1 MTSSG
6 NHRKVARQETR
17 IALLFAAPW
26 FIGFSL
32 FLAYPLAA
40 SFYYSFCDYSVLRRP
55 VWIGWMNYRNLMADE
70 VFWISLKNTAIYAL
84 MALPLGMLTA
94 LSLALLLNTKVRGMT
109 VYRTIFFL
117 PSLVPTIPLAV
128 LWLWVFNGEHG
139 ILNYALEYLPAA
151 TIIFLPLLA
160 LIVAAG
166 MSYSVGRAQL
176 GRSFV
181 ILSVVAAVPTLWLLT
196 GGLGVIG
203 ALHSVIRMPTPNW
216 LSDTTWSKPALA
228 LMAIWGSGNAMV
240 IYLAGLQDVPTEMYE
255 AAELDGAGWWAR
267 TRHVTLPM
275 VSPVILFNGIMGI
288 IGTLQ
293 VFAEPYVMFPGG
305 SPARSTYFYTMYLFD
320 NAFIYHKMGYACA
333 MGWILF
339 LIILSLTLLALRV
352 SERHVHYQGG

>member
-1 MTSSG
+1 MG
-6 NHRKVARQETR
+6 QAARKEARS
-17 IALLFAAPW
+17 AVLFASPW
-26 FIGFSL
+26 FIGFSV
-32 FLAYPLAA
+32 FLAYPLLA
-40 SFYYSFCDYSVLRRP
+40 SIYYSFCDYSVLRRP
-55 VWIGWMNYRNLMADE
+55 VWVGWLNYSNLVKDE
-70 VFWISLKNTAIYAL
+70 VFWISLRNTAVYAL

-94 LSLALLLNTKVRGMT
+94 VALALLLNTKVRGMT

-139 ILNYALEYLPAA
+139 ILNYVLERLPAYSLML
-151 TIIFLPLLA
+151 LPSLA
-160 LIVAAG
+160 LLIAAG
-166 MSYSVGRAQL
+166 
-176 GRSFV
+176 
-181 ILSVVAAVPTLWLLT
+181 ILYGKGAAKAARWALVFALLSPVPTFFALSGGWGILERIHSVVRL
-196 GGLGVIG
+196 
-203 ALHSVIRMPTPNW
+203 PTPNW
-216 LSDTTWSKPALA
+216 MSDTTWSKPALA
-228 LMAIWGSGNAMV
+228 LMALWGAGNAMV

-275 VSPVILFNGIMGI
+275 ISPVILFNGIMGI

-305 SPARSTYFYTMYLFD
+305 APARSTYFYTMYLFD

-339 LIILSLTLLALRV
+339 LIILALTLVALRV

>member
-1 MTSSG
+1 MRNAST
-6 NHRKVARQETR
+6 RKEART
-17 IALLFAAPW
+17 ALLFASPW
-26 FIGFSL
+26 FIGFSV
-32 FLAYPLAA
+32 FLAYPLLA
-40 SFYYSFCDYSVLRRP
+40 SIYYSFCDYSVLRRP
-55 VWIGWMNYRNLMADE
+55 VWVGWLNYSNLMQDD
-70 VFWISLKNTAIYAL
+70 VFWISLKNTAVYAV

-94 LSLALLLNTKVRGMT
+94 VALALLLNTKVRGMT

-139 ILNYALEYLPAA
+139 ILNYVLERLPAYGA
-151 TIIFLPLLA
+151 VLLPAFVLVIGSGILHGKGARTPARCALAAALVA
-160 LIVAAG
+160 LIAAA
-166 MSYSVGRAQL
+166 YAL
-176 GRSFV
+176 GGGWG
-181 ILSVVAAVPTLWLLT
+181 VVERIHAAVRLP
-196 GGLGVIG
+196 
-203 ALHSVIRMPTPNW
+203 APNW
-216 LSDTTWSKPALA
+216 MSDTAWSKPALA
-228 LMAIWGSGNAMV
+228 LMALWGAGNAMV

-255 AAELDGAGWWAR
+255 AAELDGAGWWAW

-275 VSPVILFNGIMGI
+275 ISPVILFNGIMGI

-305 SPARSTYFYTMYLFD
+305 APARSTYFYTMYLFD

-339 LIILSLTLLALRV
+339 LIILGLTLVALRV